1 MDKMEDS
8 EWAFWIEVGD
18 VEKGKPVEYRLS
30 PSKEECICLARRLG
44 VEAVKSLEARV
55 KVVRID
61 RRVLHVTGTLSGVVV
76 QECVKTLESFDAG
89 ISDEFDAWY
98 AEEDQVVSFARA
110 KHEKQ
115 RIDGESEN
123 PVLDEKDD
131 PEPIVD
137 GRINLGELVTQY
149 ASLSID
155 PYPCKVRDEDVTDIE
170 RTEPV
175 RDESRNP
182 FAKLKELRIS
192 QSEEK

>member
-1 MDKMEDS
+1 MENT
-8 EWAFWIEVGD
+8 EWAFWIETD
-18 VEKGKPVEYRLS
+18 EVEKGRPVQYRIS
-30 PSKEECICLARRLG
+30 PSDEEHAHLAHRLG
-44 VEAVKSLEARV
+44 VMEVKLLEAQL
-55 KVVRID
+55 KVTRID
-61 RRVLHVTGTLSGVVV
+61 RRVLHVKGDLSGDIV
-76 QECVKTLESFDAG
+76 QECIKTLEPFEMN
-89 ISDEFDAWY
+89 ISDEFEAWY
-98 AEEDQVVSFARA
+98 AEEDRVVSFARV

-131 PEPIVD
+131 PEPIID

-149 ASLSID
+149 FSLSID
-155 PYPCKVRDEDVTDIE
+155 PYPCKVKGDSGVEVAGGDDSA
-170 RTEPV
+170 

>member
-1 MDKMEDS
+1 MDKVDET
-8 EWAFWIEVGD
+8 EWAFWINVEEI
-18 VEKGKPVEYRLS
+18 EKGKPSEYRIS
-30 PSKEECICLARRLG
+30 PSGTEYDHLAHRLG
-44 VEAVKSLEARV
+44 VLEVKSLDAVLNV
-55 KVVRID
+55 KRID
-61 RRVLHVTGTLSGVVV
+61 RRVLHVTGSLSGAVI
-76 QECVKTLESFDAG
+76 QECVKTLEPFDVS
-89 ISDEFDAWY
+89 ISDEFEAWY

-131 PEPIVD
+131 PEPILD

-149 ASLSID
+149 FSLSID
-155 PYPCKVRDEDVTDIE
+155 PYPCKVKDDQGDDAEDA
-170 RTEPV
+170 PS

-182 FAKLKELRIS
+182 FAKLKELRIN